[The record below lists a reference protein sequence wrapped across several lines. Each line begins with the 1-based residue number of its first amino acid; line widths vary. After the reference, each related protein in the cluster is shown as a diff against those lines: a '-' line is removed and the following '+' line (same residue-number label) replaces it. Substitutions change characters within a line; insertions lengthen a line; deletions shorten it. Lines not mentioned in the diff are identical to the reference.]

1 MGKDTLR
8 WHVLTCPL
16 RSSVAAVA
24 AEDRTRGPQQ
34 RRSSGPSYQK
44 VSGRLSRGVVFIVPP
59 GHPVITVAS
68 KNQNLQIVCFDVN
81 ALNNGK
87 FPLAGRRSII
97 NQLSPEAKELAFN
110 APTRDVDEVFK
121 NQEDEFFFEGPRQ
134 QHEREHEY
142 EYEEGRA
149 YA

>member
-16 RSSVAAVA
+16 RSSVAAAA
-24 AEDRTRGPQQ
+24 AEDRTCSNAGAVA
-34 RRSSGPSYQK
+34 PSYQK
-44 VSGRLSRGVVFIVPP
+44 EGGRLSRGVVFIIPP

-81 ALNNGK
+81 ALNNEK
-87 FPLAGRRSII
+87 FPLAGRRNII
-97 NQLSPEAKELAFN
+97 NQLSPDAKELAFT
-110 APTRDVDEVFK
+110 APAREVDEVFK
-121 NQEDEFFFEGPRQ
+121 NQEDEFFFEGPPQ
-134 QHEREHEY
+134 QHEREREHEY
-142 EYEEGRA
+142 EDGCA